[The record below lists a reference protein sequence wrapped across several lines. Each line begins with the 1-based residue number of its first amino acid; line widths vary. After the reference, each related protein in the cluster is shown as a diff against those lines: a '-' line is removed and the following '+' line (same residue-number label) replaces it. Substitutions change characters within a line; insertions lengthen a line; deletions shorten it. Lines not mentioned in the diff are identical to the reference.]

1 LAAEPPAAPD
11 SLSKPPAEVRIT
23 GLNAHGDG
31 VGRLASGQ
39 VVFVEQA
46 LPGDLVQVALQGLTK
61 RVQHATVSEFLEASP
76 QRQESRCPIDR
87 CGGCAIKGASQAL
100 QSDMKKTAIVQA
112 LRRLGGL
119 EIDAQQLQ
127 LLQAGDGWSY
137 RHRIR
142 LHAAYLHNG
151 WRLGYFERHSKTLVP
166 LSMCPV
172 AWPELE
178 RLALDLGRLL
188 SPLPPECAFT
198 EIDLAYS
205 RRDARGAASLVTSGP
220 LQAVREDLTWFER
233 SGLSGIQLQ
242 GVDGQLRYGN
252 LLLRYDHS
260 RAEHF
265 DLRYEPGMFTQANPA
280 LNDALV
286 EAVLTAVR
294 PLLAPRVLELHAG
307 IGNFSVPLARAG
319 AQVRAVESNRRAAI
333 MCQRNGRAPG
343 LQLEVVN
350 GTDAAAIDPAQA
362 YDVLVADP
370 PRSGMLA
377 VAKALAR
384 HPSVATEVV
393 YVSCDPATLARDA
406 QVLCG
411 AKGQGPYRLASVQA
425 FDMFAQTPHV
435 ETVATFERCA

>member
-1 LAAEPPAAPD
+1 VAAEPPTTTD
-11 SLSKPPAEVRIT
+11 SPSRSDAEVCIT

-31 VGRLASGQ
+31 VGRLPSGQ

-46 LPGDLVQVALQGLTK
+46 LPGDRVQVTLQRLSK
-61 RVQHATVSEFLEASP
+61 RVQHATIAAVLEVSP
-76 QRQESRCPIDR
+76 QRQVSRCHIDR

-100 QSDMKKTAIVQA
+100 QSDMKKTAIVEA

-119 EIDAQQLQ
+119 EIDAEQLQ
-127 LLQAGDGWSY
+127 LLQLGDGWSY

-142 LHAAYLHNG
+142 LHAAYLANG
-151 WRLGYFERHSKTLVP
+151 WRLGYFERHSRTLVP

-188 SPLPPECAFT
+188 APLPPECAFT

-205 RRDARGAASLVTSGP
+205 RRDARGAARLVTQGP
-220 LQAVREDLTWFER
+220 LQAVREDLSWFER
-233 SGLSGIQLQ
+233 SGLSGMEVQ
-242 GVDGQLRYGN
+242 GEGGQLRYGN

-280 LNDALV
+280 INDALV

-294 PLLAPRVLELHAG
+294 PLSAPRVLELHAG

-343 LQLEVVN
+343 LQLEVLTC
-350 GTDAAAIDPAQA
+350 TDVAAIDPAQA
-362 YDVLVADP
+362 YDVVVADP

-377 VAKALAR
+377 VARALSLNPR
-384 HPSVATEVV
+384 VASQVV

-411 AKGQGPYRLASVQA
+411 SKGQGPYRLASVQA